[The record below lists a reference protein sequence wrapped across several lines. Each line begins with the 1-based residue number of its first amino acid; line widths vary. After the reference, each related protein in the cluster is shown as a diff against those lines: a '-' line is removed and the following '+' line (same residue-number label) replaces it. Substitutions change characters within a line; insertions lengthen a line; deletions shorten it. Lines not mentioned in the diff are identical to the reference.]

1 MLGALSVLYN
11 QQAQTEPTLTQFQ
24 TWKSKFSM
32 KFDSMFEE
40 AYRER
45 VFLENVE
52 KINAHNAKEHK
63 TYEMGINQ
71 FTGLTQE

>member
-11 QQAQTEPTLTQFQ
+11 QQTKTEPTLTQFQ

-52 KINAHNAKEHK
+52 KINAHNANKHK